1 MLSIGLDIV
10 TYDIRKLQLNRNNLI
25 AKNWSVYWF
34 GMLHRQKL
42 NDRLT
47 EWLTDKLFCWKLT
60 FIAIKDLSV
69 ICGDGRRDIWLWQE
83 DVPHFDGGGRLRR
96 EPLDAA
102 LDAVLYESDHV
113 QEFCVVNLK

>member
-1 MLSIGLDIV
+1 
-10 TYDIRKLQLNRNNLI
+10 
-25 AKNWSVYWF
+25 
-34 GMLHRQKL
+34 MLHRQKL

-47 EWLTDKLFCWKLT
+47 DKLFFRKLT

-69 ICGDGRRDIWLWQE
+69 ICGNGRRDIRLRQE

-113 QEFCVVNLK
+113 QEFCVVNLKR